1 LPSLLSLLPSLPPSP
16 AAPPLAPPA
25 PNGSGRRG
33 RGSGLGA
40 PGARAAA
47 DRRGRSG
54 EARARPPGGAAAQ
67 RLHSAETA
75 TEIAKLLRGLS
86 ALDWGGGVLGDP
98 EVYDAFQ
105 QLYDQVGHVAK
116 RSALASR
123 TAEQL
128 RGRWLSLV
136 DEVSELEGRPAC
148 LLGGG

>member
-1 LPSLLSLLPSLPPSP
+1 
-16 AAPPLAPPA
+16 
-25 PNGSGRRG
+25 
-33 RGSGLGA
+33 
-40 PGARAAA
+40 ARTTATTAAA
-47 DRRGRSG
+47 ARGCCRASPPCPPERSG

>member
-1 LPSLLSLLPSLPPSP
+1 FPLSSPSFPPSP
-16 AAPPLAPPA
+16 PRRRPRRWPRRRPMAADGGAAAAVSGPRAR
-25 PNGSGRRG
+25 GRR
-33 RGSGLGA
+33 LI
-40 PGARAAA
+40 AAA
-47 DRRGRSG
+47 
-54 EARARPPGGAAAQ
+54 GAAAQ